1 LKTAA
6 QPRISPQVDEEVT
19 QMARPN
25 PVQFVQQARAE
36 VAKVVWPTRREVLLT
51 TAMVLLLATLAAV
64 FFSLVD
70 LLIRT
75 GLQGVLVYFG
85 S

>member
-1 LKTAA
+1 MATTNPL
-6 QPRISPQVDEEVT
+6 QFLQQV
-19 QMARPN
+19 RS
-25 PVQFVQQARAE
+25 E

-51 TAMVLLLATLAAV
+51 TIMVFLMSALAAV

-75 GLQGVLVYFG
+75 GLQMIIGA
-85 S
+85 